1 MGSVPAT
8 SVSTTDCDLATY
20 AACKT
25 EARATVGSPIMG
37 SFTYELWID
46 GAQVVD
52 AQIDVGFGS
61 VASKSIYGPTPE
73 AG

>member
-1 MGSVPAT
+1 
-8 SVSTTDCDLATY
+8 
-20 AACKT
+20 
-25 EARATVGSPIMG
+25 VGSPIIG

-52 AQIDVGFGS
+52 TQIDVSLGS
-61 VASKSIYGPTPE
+61 LSSKSIYGPTPE